1 MSWSRI
7 VGHDVWIAGFKEVA
21 RRGRLAHAYLYVGPA
36 GIGKRT
42 FAIELA
48 KAQLCENPPPDEPLT
63 ACDRCPSCLL
73 VDARTHPD
81 FFLVSKPDD
90 KNEMPVET
98 MRGLCGDFGLKT
110 ARGRGKIAIL
120 EGADDLNEESANC
133 FLKTLEEPPPR
144 SMFIL
149 VGTDEERQLPTIRSR
164 CHIVR
169 FAPLP
174 EETVKT
180 LLEKS
185 EIPDKSMI
193 PRLVRLAEGSP
204 GQALALADPELWEH
218 RTRLLSLLSK
228 PPMDT
233 LEIGKKLV
241 KFAEDAGKET
251 ATHRARVALI
261 LSLLI
266 AALRDALRISLG
278 EPVPAGEDAQTLQA
292 LSRILGPD
300 EIVAVLERVLETEV
314 QLDRYIQVSLV
325 VEGLLDALCG
335 ALGKSLA

>member
-21 RRGRLAHAYLYVGPA
+21 RRGRLAHAYLFVGPA

-48 KAQLCENPPPDEPLT
+48 KAYLCENPPPEPLT
-63 ACDRCPSCLL
+63 ACDECASCKL

-98 MRGLCGDFGLKT
+98 MRGLCGDFCLKT
-110 ARGRGKIAIL
+110 ARGHGKIAIL

-149 VGTDEERQLPTIRSR
+149 IGTDEERQLPTIRSR
-164 CHIVR
+164 CHIAR

-174 EETVKT
+174 AETVRA

-185 EIPDKSMI
+185 ELPDRSMI
-193 PRLVRLAEGSP
+193 PRLVRLSEGSP
-204 GQALALADPELWEH
+204 GQALALADPDLWKF
-218 RTRLLSLLSK
+218 RTRLLSVLSK

-233 LEIGKKLV
+233 LPIGKELV
-241 KFAEDAGKET
+241 AFAEEAGKET
-251 ATHRARVALI
+251 AAHRVRVALV
-261 LSLLI
+261 LRLLI
-266 AALRDALRISLG
+266 AALRDVLRIAIG
-278 EPVPAGEDAQTLQA
+278 EPVPEGEDAQTLQA
-292 LSRILGPD
+292 LSRLLGPD

-335 ALGKSLA
+335 ALGKSMA